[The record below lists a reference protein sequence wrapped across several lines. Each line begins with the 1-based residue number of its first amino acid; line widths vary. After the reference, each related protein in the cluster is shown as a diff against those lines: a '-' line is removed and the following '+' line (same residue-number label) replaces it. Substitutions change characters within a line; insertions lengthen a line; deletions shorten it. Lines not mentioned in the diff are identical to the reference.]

1 MGRPMGRLVA
11 EEAFREKIIAHLRDV
26 SSDSISGIARALSL
40 GRDLPVHRL
49 TVAGY
54 LAAMAEMGMLREIA
68 KPPSK
73 HYQLANATAHR
84 TLYERVGLAVREVP
98 MPAERRTHVALATL
112 VRLFGRPVFRAEL
125 VATRSPIP
133 EDLPRVEVDDD
144 KRRAILERI
153 NKRPHPRIEV
163 PRNDP
168 LLEAPE
174 VGGPVDE
181 VIRRTLLMATESE
194 HLAVERRATQLAL
207 SDILEGP

>member
-1 MGRPMGRLVA
+1 MGRLMGRLVA

-26 SSDSISGIARALSL
+26 PSDSISGIARALSV

-54 LAAMAEMGMLREIA
+54 LLAMTEVGLLREIP

-73 HYQLANATAHR
+73 HYQLANAGTHR
-84 TLYERVGLAVREVP
+84 TIYERVGLAVREVP
-98 MPAERRTHVALATL
+98 MPADRRTHVALATL

-125 VATRSPIP
+125 VATRSPLP

-144 KRRAILERI
+144 KRRAILARI
-153 NKRPHPRIEV
+153 HKRPHPRIEV
-163 PRNDP
+163 PRGDP
-168 LLEAPE
+168 LLDAPAAP
-174 VGGPVDE
+174 GPVDE
-181 VIRRTLLMATESE
+181 VIRRTLLMAMESE

-207 SDILEGP
+207 SDILEQP

>member
-1 MGRPMGRLVA
+1 MGRLVA
-11 EEAFREKIIAHLRDV
+11 EEMFREKIIAHLRDV
-26 SSDSISGIARALSL
+26 ASDSISGVARALSE

-54 LAAMAEMGMLREIA
+54 LSAMTEMGLLREIP

-73 HYQLANATAHR
+73 HYQLANTSAHR
-84 TLYERVGLAVREVP
+84 SIYERIGLAVREVP
-98 MPAERRTHVALATL
+98 MPAERRTHAALAAL

-133 EDLPRVEVDDD
+133 DDLPRVEVDDD
-144 KRRAILERI
+144 KRRAILARI
-153 NKRPHPRIEV
+153 QKRPYPRIDV

-168 LLEAPE
+168 LLEAPA
-174 VGGPVDE
+174 VPGPVDE
-181 VIRRTLLMATESE
+181 VIRRTLLMATETE

-207 SDILEGP
+207 SDIMEQP